1 MCLEE
6 AKRQVRLDPASNRS
20 WNYCW
25 LILTKIHASRL
36 IPQSARIQAQD
47 PSMWAGQVP
56 TERAIVKLA
65 EAFVDEWSAAL
76 MQLLRYWE
84 APPTR

>member
-1 MCLEE
+1 
-6 AKRQVRLDPASNRS
+6 
-20 WNYCW
+20 
-25 LILTKIHASRL
+25 
-36 IPQSARIQAQD
+36 
-47 PSMWAGQVP
+47 MWAGQVP